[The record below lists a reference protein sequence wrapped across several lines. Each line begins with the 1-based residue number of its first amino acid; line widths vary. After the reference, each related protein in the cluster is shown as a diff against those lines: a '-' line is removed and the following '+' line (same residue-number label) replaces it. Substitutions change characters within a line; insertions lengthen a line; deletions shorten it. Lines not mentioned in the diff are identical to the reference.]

1 MMSSLSALKLTEN
14 NVKPIRLILRKMD
27 QLSLGTEQLLAI
39 IDQILAAVFLRLK
52 DNECNGI
59 SFR

>member
-1 MMSSLSALKLTEN
+1 MVRTSRKQFLTYTLDTKE
-14 NVKPIRLILRKMD
+14 D
-27 QLSLGTEQLLAI
+27 GQLSVGTEQLLAI
-39 IDQILAAVFLRLK
+39 IDQMLAAFFLRLK